1 MNLRIRTDLNPEWT
15 QILRYF
21 NLLEGDDVHDDD
33 EVEDSAIPESHQL
46 ILAAAWHNIKV
57 RQLNSIRLKYVS
69 WSSFFV
75 AAVRFGSALVSS
87 GSS

>member
-1 MNLRIRTDLNPEWT
+1 MKKVARYLNVLFQFRGFQIQRSMNLRIRTDLNPEWT

-57 RQLNSIRLKYVS
+57 GR
-69 WSSFFV
+69 
-75 AAVRFGSALVSS
+75 
-87 GSS
+87 